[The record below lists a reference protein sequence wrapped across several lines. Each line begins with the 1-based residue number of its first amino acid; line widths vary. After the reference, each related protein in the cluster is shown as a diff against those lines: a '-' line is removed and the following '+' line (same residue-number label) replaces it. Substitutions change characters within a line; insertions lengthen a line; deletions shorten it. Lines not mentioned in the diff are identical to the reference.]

1 MEETWRRCGEI
12 YARLAREGPSK
23 NKGNRTQKK
32 SIAIY
37 DAISSGKNWMGK
49 WHLIQKQRTE
59 LHRKEKSLKH
69 ILVRTTPKNLKSLL
83 DGRSPGGPSILFNS
97 SFTSRDLHLAW
108 SSSTLW
114 CNKIFANWL
123 LVGPFCWYFLSSH
136 RLKVA
141 FEEKSLSFAK
151 WLLAFY
157 MNFGTRDAIDSSRYK
172 KISQGSCEKPLK

>member
-1 MEETWRRCGEI
+1 MAIEKQRQWDTE
-12 YARLAREGPSK
+12 
-23 NKGNRTQKK
+23 K

-97 SFTSRDLHLAW
+97 SFTSRDLHLAR

-123 LVGPFCWYFLSSH
+123 LVGPFFWDFLSSH
-136 RLKVA
+136 RLKMA
-141 FEEKSLSFAK
+141 FEAKSLSFAQ

-157 MNFGTRDAIDSSRYK
+157 MKERGMPSTVPDTK
-172 KISQGSCEKPLK
+172 KFLKEVARNH